1 MSVRGES
8 CQLPEEV
15 LVLPRVFECVVM
27 GHPASPAVKDAATH
41 HSWTTYH
48 NLNQSA
54 NKLARCILKRLVN
67 TECYNPDGDRV
78 VAVCMTPSSQL
89 VTALLAIHKAG
100 AAYLPLDVTFP
111 ESRVAHILQ
120 DARPA
125 LLLVQGEPAA
135 LQGAH
140 TSPQLENK
148 VPILHLEDLHS
159 EVEEERGDDLSVG
172 EVGASVS
179 GSSIATILYT
189 SGSTGV
195 PKGVRLSHRAIF
207 NRLSWQWKTFPYQTQ
222 EVCCFKTALTF
233 VDSISEIF
241 GPLLTGHQVVV
252 VPKSITDDVEQM
264 VEVLQQ
270 EKIGR
275 LVLVPSLLRSIL
287 LHCASAATHSPSLQ
301 HLRLWVC
308 SGEVFPRDLLHSFFN
323 TFTHGQTICNFYGS
337 TEVMG
342 DVTYLEL
349 CNIDDAVTKLVDDKV
364 PIGYPIRNCCIYLL
378 NSVGE
383 AVLEGQVGEVCAAGL
398 SLASG
403 YVGAALQQK
412 FIPNKFSKD
421 PDYSVLYRTGD
432 FGRIVDGVVVYEGRT
447 DSQIKIRGH
456 RVDMNEVELAMLKVD
471 NVDKVH
477 VMCYRP
483 GEVNQALVG
492 FYTST
497 RSNSSSN
504 NSQDDKLVPEKLGQ
518 KLSLLLQPYMIP
530 QLIQIDELPLLVN
543 GKVDRQQLL
552 KIYEQRQDESE
563 VEVDVSGVSEEE
575 RSVARTLL
583 LTVARVLGPQVARSE
598 HLSLN
603 TSFFDIGGNSLNS
616 VMVVTSLIDLG
627 YSIGIGQFMKAK
639 TLGEVASQLQK
650 ASLQEENIGDMCKPA
665 DDTDQY
671 TCHMLDYHHKEAVIS
686 LISESFSRKGDL
698 EMWLHTQPSDY
709 VGMLNALY
717 DHLVHKQLSF
727 VLRRKGSEALVAC
740 SLNLDLRDE
749 PPIHDVSPKLEC
761 ILTFLDHCEEPAK
774 SELPEEVGAVLHAF
788 VMGTLYNLT
797 PLENVNLIQK
807 MEKENLKLARE
818 KGFKAVFTTNT
829 SSLTQ
834 QICEDILRY
843 HVLHNYQVNLYVAPD
858 GSKPFGAAPA
868 SQHAVAAVKFI

>member
-1 MSVRGES
+1 MTFSTVFVEMIFAGMTS
-8 CQLPEEV
+8 LAGFAV
-15 LVLPRVFECVVM
+15 SLTLVLGRTVFVGRSWM
-27 GHPASPAVKDAATH
+27 GDS
-41 HSWTTYH
+41 HS
-48 NLNQSA
+48 SD
-54 NKLARCILKRLVN
+54 NKEK
-67 TECYNPDGDRV
+67 E
-78 VAVCMTPSSQL
+78 
-89 VTALLAIHKAG
+89 
-100 AAYLPLDVTFP
+100 
-111 ESRVAHILQ
+111 
-120 DARPA
+120 
-125 LLLVQGEPAA
+125 LLVFTPVIWTF
-135 LQGAH
+135 LIFSFVSSVP
-140 TSPQLENK
+140 TS
-148 VPILHLEDLHS
+148 IHS
-159 EVEEERGDDLSVG
+159 L
-172 EVGASVS
+172 
-179 GSSIATILYT
+179 
-189 SGSTGV
+189 
-195 PKGVRLSHRAIF
+195 
-207 NRLSWQWKTFPYQTQ
+207 
-222 EVCCFKTALTF
+222 
-233 VDSISEIF
+233 
-241 GPLLTGHQVVV
+241 
-252 VPKSITDDVEQM
+252 SITDDVEQM

-301 HLRLWVC
+301 HLRPLFN
-308 SGEVFPRDLLHSFFN
+308 GPLFN
-323 TFTHGQTICNFYGS
+323 TPQSNEALFNRPLNGLLFNKPPFKGS
-337 TEVMG
+337 LFNRPPFNGPLFNRPPFNESLFNKPLFNEPVFNRPLFNGPVFNTPPFNGPLFNRPVFNG
-342 DVTYLEL
+342 LL
-349 CNIDDAVTKLVDDKV
+349 FNRPPFNGPLFNRPLF

-477 VMCYRP
+477 VLCYRP

-530 QLIQIDELPLLVN
+530 QVSVQLLYLYNHRSVYNCYTYTTTGQCTTVTLIQPQVS
-543 GKVDRQQLL
+543 VQLL
-552 KIYEQRQDESE
+552 HLYNHRHIYEQRQDESE

-671 TCHMLDYHHKEAVIS
+671 TCHMLDYHHKEAVI
-686 LISESFSRKGDL
+686 
-698 EMWLHTQPSDY
+698 
-709 VGMLNALY
+709 
-717 DHLVHKQLSF
+717 SF

-868 SQHAVAAVKFI
+868 SQHAVTAVKFI